1 MFPPLEGRIGVLF
14 DLINDRLERL
24 EQGQGRILSV
34 LAEIRLST
42 PAREMRKEA
51 YSVEEVAE
59 ILGKAPYTVREWCRL
74 GRINARKRP
83 CGRGNCVEW
92 EVTLEELERIRRHGL
107 LPLPQ
112 RR

>member
-1 MFPPLEGRIGVLF
+1 MFPPLEARIGVLF

-24 EQGQGRILSV
+24 EQGQSRILSV
-34 LAEIRLST
+34 LAEIRVAT

-51 YSVEEVAE
+51 YSVAEVAE
-59 ILGKAPYTVREWCRL
+59 ILGKRPYTVREWCRL
-74 GRINARKRP
+74 ARVNARKRP
-83 CGRGNCVEW
+83 CGRGRTEDW
-92 EVTLEELERIRRHGL
+92 EISLEELERIRSHGL